1 MCIAMRSWIPTGTL
15 AGLGVGLLVACHSP
29 AGHEDTADVPAA
41 PPALERR
48 VMVQDGAAL
57 GVGRRVEL
65 PAMVT
70 LAGKRLTAAEVLKG
84 GKVLVV
90 SMTSIGCPLSGMY
103 APRLVELE
111 EVYADRGVV
120 FVYVNV
126 VDAETPEEMRSQV
139 DKFGFRGPYLPDR
152 DRAVSSVLG
161 ARTTTE
167 VFVLDAAQTLTYRGA
182 VDDQYGVARVLE
194 VPSRHFLKDAIDAT
208 LAGTPP
214 RVEATYAPG
223 CLVDRPDAG
232 KAAAGLHSGVT
243 FSGRIA
249 RILEASCV
257 ECHRPTGAAP
267 FSLVGMDSVKGRAA
281 MIEAVVRDGLM
292 PPSHGVIV
300 GKGSAPLAHAPELS
314 AADREDLVAWL
325 RAGMPPGEKTEAPAG
340 RTRNEGWEIGQPD
353 MKLMLPRFDVPASG
367 PVRHTRLYVQTENS
381 TDVWLTAMELRTM
394 RPEPVQSALVWLMK
408 PGEGAAGTLPGDEA
422 MPRGLELLGVYSP
435 GRGLVRYGEG
445 AARRLPARALLLVDV
460 YAKPMGIEMKGMLAI
475 GMKFIGARR
484 DTTGAPDMNAK
495 VPRVEPRPERQ
506 VRSIT
511 IAEQEIDISPGEARS
526 VHTASVKLDAP
537 AQVLAVTPY
546 MRLRGRS
553 MTVDAELPDG
563 KRLRLLDAERYDGRW
578 AIRYELAEPMELPAG
593 TRIVVRGVH
602 DNSAANAS
610 NPDPTARV
618 RGGARVW
625 DEAMMAVVEVDE
637 LLPTGKR
644 E

>member
-1 MCIAMRSWIPTGTL
+1 MV
-15 AGLGVGLLVACHSP
+15 LGVAGVIATGVLVACHSP
-29 AGHEDTADVPAA
+29 EGNGAIADVPAS
-41 PPALERR
+41 PPALDRV

-65 PAMVT
+65 PPMVT
-70 LAGKRLTAAEVLKG
+70 LAGKRLTAAEALKG

-90 SMTSIGCPLSGMY
+90 SMTSIGCPLSNMY
-103 APRLVELE
+103 APRLAELE
-111 EVYADRGVV
+111 QAYAERGVV

-126 VDAETPEEMRSQV
+126 VDAETPDEMRTQV
-139 DKFGFRGPYLPDR
+139 DKFGFKGPYLPDR
-152 DRAVSSVLG
+152 DRAVSGTLG

-194 VPSRHFLKDAIDAT
+194 APSRHFLKDAIDAT
-208 LAGTPP
+208 LAGTTA

-223 CLVDRPDAG
+223 CLVDRPDGGKGEAG
-232 KAAAGLHSGVT
+232 AGVGAGGHSGVT
-243 FSGRIA
+243 YSGRIA

-267 FSLVGMDSVKGRAA
+267 FSLVGIDSVKGRAA

-292 PPSHGVIV
+292 PPSHGAVV
-300 GKGSAPLAHAPELS
+300 GKGGSPLAHAPELA
-314 AADREDLVAWL
+314 AADREDLIAWL
-325 RAGMPPGEKTEAPAG
+325 RAGMPPGEKAEAPASK
-340 RTRNEGWEIGQPD
+340 TRNEGWEIGQPD

-367 PVRHTRLYVQTENS
+367 PVRHARLYVQTENS
-381 TDVWLTAMELRTM
+381 TDVWVTALEIRTM
-394 RPEPVQSALVWLMK
+394 RPEPVQSALVWLVK
-408 PGEGAAGTLPGDEA
+408 PGEGVAGALPSEGA
-422 MPRGLELLGVYSP
+422 MPQGLELLGVYSP

-475 GMKFIGARR
+475 GMKFMGARR
-484 DTTGAPDMNAK
+484 DSAGAPDMNAK
-495 VPRVEPRPERQ
+495 MPEVAPRPERR

-511 IAEQEIDISPGEARS
+511 ITDPEIDIAPGEARS
-526 VHTASVKLDAP
+526 VRTASIKLDAP
-537 AQVLAVTPY
+537 ARVLAVTPY
-546 MRLRGRS
+546 MRLRGRT

-563 KRLRLLDAERYDGRW
+563 KRVRLLDAGRYDGRW
-578 AIRYELAEPMELPAG
+578 AIRYELAEPVALPAG
-593 TRIVVRGVH
+593 TRLVVRGVH

-618 RGGARVW
+618 RGGAGTK
-625 DEAMMAVVEVDE
+625 DEAMMAVVAIDE
-637 LLPTGKR
+637 ALPANKG